1 MKGKT
6 KRILVV
12 VAKGTPSCEWPTEN
26 MLTESL
32 LGVGKGVGG
41 EVRANKCV
49 KNDSE
54 IVPSRGL
61 RKWDN
66 MQMILGIKNYYQKK
80 KGSEEKALFLFFYS
94 ITVLKL

>member
-32 LGVGKGVGG
+32 LGVVMVVGKGVGE

-49 KNDSE
+49 KNDLE
-54 IVPSRGL
+54 IVPSRGS

-80 KGSEEKALFLFFYS
+80 KGSEEKALFLFF
-94 ITVLKL
+94 

>member
-12 VAKGTPSCEWPTEN
+12 VAKGAPSCEWPTEN
-26 MLTESL
+26 MLMESL
-32 LGVGKGVGG
+32 LGVVMVVGNGVGE

-49 KNDSE
+49 KNDLE
-54 IVPSRGL
+54 IVPSRGS

-66 MQMILGIKNYYQKK
+66 MQIILGMKNYYQKK
-80 KGSEEKALFLFFYS
+80 KRK
-94 ITVLKL
+94 

>member
-1 MKGKT
+1 MG
-6 KRILVV
+6 
-12 VAKGTPSCEWPTEN
+12 E
-26 MLTESL
+26 
-32 LGVGKGVGG
+32 

-54 IVPSRGL
+54 IVPSRGS

-80 KGSEEKALFLFFYS
+80 KGSEEKTLFLFF
-94 ITVLKL
+94 

>member
-12 VAKGTPSCEWPTEN
+12 VAKGTPSCEWSTEN

-32 LGVGKGVGG
+32 LGVVMVVGKGVGE
-41 EVRANKCV
+41 EVRANQCV

-80 KGSEEKALFLFFYS
+80 KGSEEKALFLFF
-94 ITVLKL
+94 

>member
-32 LGVGKGVGG
+32 LGVGKGVGE

-80 KGSEEKALFLFFYS
+80 IGSEEKALFLFFSS